1 MTIKELFLLDPDITF
16 LNHGSFGACPR
27 PVFEVYQ
34 DWQRRLE
41 YQPVQFLTKS
51 LPELL
56 HEARSSLGRYLNAP
70 ADELVFI
77 PNATYGVNVI
87 ARSLDLQ
94 PGDEILASNHE
105 YGACDRTWQYICQK
119 TGGVYRRQ
127 AVDLPA
133 TSQSDIV
140 EQIWSGVTDR
150 TRLLFISHITSPT
163 ALTIPAAELCAL
175 AREAGI
181 LTLVDGAHAPGQIP
195 VDLGTIGADFYTGN
209 CHKWMLAPKGAGF
222 LYARPEVQHLVEPLV
237 VSWGWQAEE
246 TFTTGSQFV
255 DYFQWRGTDDPA
267 ACLTV
272 PAAIQFMQENGWE
285 SVHQQCRSLLSQALV
300 RVSELTSL
308 PGLYPA
314 GGGSIHQMGATE
326 LPRHPDLKAFKV
338 RLYDEYQ
345 VEVPFVEWEGRH
357 FLRISVQAYND
368 EGDIDRLIQA
378 LGALLRLD

>member
-1 MTIKELFLLDPDITF
+1 M
-16 LNHGSFGACPR
+16 N
-27 PVFEVYQ
+27 
-34 DWQRRLE
+34 
-41 YQPVQFLTKS
+41 
-51 LPELL
+51 
-56 HEARSSLGRYLNAP
+56 
-70 ADELVFI
+70 
-77 PNATYGVNVI
+77 
-87 ARSLDLQ
+87 
-94 PGDEILASNHE
+94 
-105 YGACDRTWQYICQK
+105 
-119 TGGVYRRQ
+119 
-127 AVDLPA
+127 
-133 TSQSDIV
+133 
-140 EQIWSGVTDR
+140 DR

-195 VDLGTIGADFYTGN
+195 VDLGAIGADFYTGN

-314 GGGSIHQMGATE
+314 GGGFIHQMGATE
-326 LPRHPDLKAFKV
+326 LPRQPDLKAFKV

-345 VEVPFVEWEGRH
+345 VEVPFVEMGGRH
-357 FLRISVQAYND
+357 FLRISVQHTTTGRYRPPHPGITSAL
-368 EGDIDRLIQA
+368 EIRLTFHRPGRTS
-378 LGALLRLD
+378 LCHSE